1 MNSSLYGKQIK
12 VPQELISL
20 LKEKQKLGA
29 GKSKEELSQTQG
41 WKRNLDLV
49 KKGMLTF
56 QNLERIQNWFKTN
69 PKEGLSYELHGGKD
83 MERWVIDI
91 LQSMR
96 KKDKKSF
103 DIQKYTKPDTDL
115 NPIVPNASDNTHQSH
130 FKQLAPE
137 NINEEINRIKKLIN
151 YGSK

>member
-83 MERWVIDI
+83 MERWVIDT

-96 KKDKKSF
+96 KKDKKSS
-103 DIQKYTKPDTDL
+103 DIQKDTRTDTDF
-115 NPIVPNASDNTHQSH
+115 NAEIGNASDNTHHGISKH
-130 FKQLAPE
+130 LGPAK
-137 NINEEINRIKKLIN
+137 INEEINRIKKLIN
-151 YGSK
+151 YGS

>member
-1 MNSSLYGKQIK
+1 MNSALYGKQIK

-69 PKEGLSYELHGGKD
+69 PKEGLSFELLGGDK
-83 MERWVIDI
+83 MRSWVTGI

-96 KKDKKSF
+96 EKDKKSSI
-103 DIQKYTKPDTDL
+103 IQKHTKPDTDL

>member
-49 KKGMLTF
+49 KRGMVTF

-69 PKEGLSYELHGGKD
+69 PKEGISYELHGGKD
-83 MERWVIDI
+83 FERWVVDT
-91 LQSMR
+91 LNNMR
-96 KKDKKSF
+96 NNDKKSKN
-103 DIQKYTKPDTDL
+103 IQKDTKPENDL
-115 NPIVPNASDNTHQSH
+115 RPEVGNASDDTHQSVS
-130 FKQLAPE
+130 KQLGPAK
-137 NINEEINRIKKLIN
+137 INEEINRIKKLIN
-151 YGSK
+151 YGS

>member
-69 PKEGLSYELHGGKD
+69 PKEGLSYELHGGKK
-83 MERWVIDI
+83 MERWVIDT

-130 FKQLAPE
+130 FKQFAPE

>member
-12 VPQELISL
+12 VPQGLISL

-83 MERWVIDI
+83 MERWVIDT

-96 KKDKKSF
+96 EKDKKSSN
-103 DIQKYTKPDTDL
+103 IQKDTRPDTDL
-115 NPIVPNASDNTHQSH
+115 NPEVGNASDNTHQSVS
-130 FKQLAPE
+130 KQLGPAK
-137 NINEEINRIKKLIN
+137 INEEINRIKKLIN
-151 YGSK
+151 YGS